1 MKILVLSQY
10 WHPENGVPQ
19 RRWTWLTEVLLS
31 AGHDVSALAPP
42 PHYKRSISL
51 RHWLNS
57 GGMRPKINVETGP
70 NGEVIFRSG
79 YFPSGKSLSKRILNQ
94 AWAASSMVFA
104 VIRPTGPLRTYR
116 PDLVIGTVPA
126 LPTAAVAFLAAKK
139 YGVPYVVDLRDAW
152 PALFKESSSWNE
164 GTGSPSIRERLM
176 KRGPFQLLVLTTEK
190 MIGAVLD
197 RASGVITTS
206 TDLARTVA
214 QKHGVPTATVR
225 NVFPSPCFPREPRS
239 TRSNRQLNVLYAGTL
254 GRAQKLENALVAA
267 KMAGNSGVNVVL
279 KFVGDGATWD
289 ALIDQA
295 AELDIEFSLEHQR
308 APEALKSYYD
318 WSDTALVHLTEWDS
332 LETAVPSKTYEL
344 MTNGIHIS
352 GVVRGETARLITELD
367 AGDIVPPNDP
377 SALAQLWIE
386 LARDRTRL
394 EVGDKGK
401 RWVESQRMETA
412 PVELLGL
419 LEAAKEGPCGSTH

>member
-1 MKILVLSQY
+1 MLSQY

-19 RRWTWLTEVLLS
+19 RRWKWLTEVLLS
-31 AGHDVSALAPP
+31 AGHDVSVLAPP

-51 RHWLNS
+51 RQWLNS
-57 GGMRPKINVETGP
+57 GGMFPKVNVENGP
-70 NGEVIFRSG
+70 NGEIIFRSG

-104 VIRPTGPLRTYR
+104 IMRPTGPLRTYR

-139 YGVPYVVDLRDAW
+139 YAVPYVIDLRDAW

-164 GTGSPSIRERLM
+164 GTGAPSIRERLM
-176 KRGPFQLLVLTTEK
+176 KRGPFQLLVLATEK
-190 MIGAVLD
+190 MIGTVLD

-225 NVFPSPCFPREPRS
+225 NVFPSPCFPRERRS
-239 TRSNRQLNVLYAGTL
+239 NRSNRQLNVLYAGTL
-254 GRAQKLENALVAA
+254 GRAQKLENALIAA
-267 KMAGNSGVNVVL
+267 KMAGDSGVNVVL

-295 AELDIEFSLEHQR
+295 AELDIEFSLEHHR

-318 WSDTALVHLTEWDS
+318 WSDTALVHLTEWES

-352 GVVRGETARLITELD
+352 GVVRGETARLITELG

-377 SALAQLWIE
+377 SALARLWIE
-386 LARDRTRL
+386 LARDRARL
-394 EVGDKGK
+394 EVSEKGK
-401 RWVESQRMETA
+401 RWVESQRTETA
-412 PVELLGL
+412 PVALLGL
-419 LEAAKEGPCGSTH
+419 LRAAKEGPCGSTH

>member
-19 RRWTWLTEVLLS
+19 RRWKWLTEVLLS
-31 AGHDVSALAPP
+31 AGHDVSVLAPP

-51 RHWLNS
+51 RQWLNS
-57 GGMRPKINVETGP
+57 GGMFPKVNVENGP
-70 NGEVIFRSG
+70 NGEIIFRSG

-104 VIRPTGPLRTYR
+104 IMRPTGPLRTYR

-139 YGVPYVVDLRDAW
+139 YAVPYVIDLRDAW

-164 GTGSPSIRERLM
+164 GTGAPSIRERLM
-176 KRGPFQLLVLTTEK
+176 KRGPFQLLVLATEK
-190 MIGAVLD
+190 MIGTVLD

-225 NVFPSPCFPREPRS
+225 NVFPSPCFPRERRS
-239 TRSNRQLNVLYAGTL
+239 NRSNRQLNVLYAGTL
-254 GRAQKLENALVAA
+254 GRAQKLENALIAA
-267 KMAGNSGVNVVL
+267 KMAGDSGVNVVL

-295 AELDIEFSLEHQR
+295 AELDIEFSLEHHR

-318 WSDTALVHLTEWDS
+318 WSDTALVHLTEWES

-352 GVVRGETARLITELD
+352 GVVRGETARLITELG

-377 SALAQLWIE
+377 SALARLWIE
-386 LARDRTRL
+386 LARDRARL
-394 EVGDKGK
+394 EVSEKGK
-401 RWVESQRMETA
+401 RWVESQRTETA
-412 PVELLGL
+412 PVALLGL
-419 LEAAKEGPCGSTH
+419 LRAAKEGPCGSTH

>member
-19 RRWTWLTEVLLS
+19 RRWKWLTEVLLS
-31 AGHDVSALAPP
+31 AGHDVSVLAPP

-51 RHWLNS
+51 RQWLNS
-57 GGMRPKINVETGP
+57 GGMFPKVNVENGP
-70 NGEVIFRSG
+70 NGEIIFRSG

-104 VIRPTGPLRTYR
+104 IMRPTGPLRTYR

-139 YGVPYVVDLRDAW
+139 YAVPYVIDLRDAW

-164 GTGSPSIRERLM
+164 GTGAPSIRERLM
-176 KRGPFQLLVLTTEK
+176 KRGPFQLLVLATEK
-190 MIGAVLD
+190 MIGTVLD

-225 NVFPSPCFPREPRS
+225 NVFPSPCFPRERRS
-239 TRSNRQLNVLYAGTL
+239 NRSNRQLNVLYAGTL
-254 GRAQKLENALVAA
+254 GRAQKLENALIAA
-267 KMAGNSGVNVVL
+267 KMAGDSGVNVVL

-295 AELDIEFSLEHQR
+295 AELDIEFSLEHHR

-318 WSDTALVHLTEWDS
+318 WSDTALVHLTEWES

-352 GVVRGETARLITELD
+352 GVVRGETARLITELG

-377 SALAQLWIE
+377 SALARLWIE
-386 LARDRTRL
+386 LVRDRARL
-394 EVGDKGK
+394 EVSEKGK
-401 RWVESQRMETA
+401 RWVESQRTETA
-412 PVELLGL
+412 PVALLGL
-419 LEAAKEGPCGSTH
+419 LRAAKEGPCGSTH